1 MKRSRKVTV
10 GIILFFVVVI
20 SVISARTAMGVY
32 FKKKFGTRPPPGV
45 IVEVV
50 TEKQFSQTM
59 QNKLANNKKAKTFCR
74 TILAKQ
80 VIQKMPDKLANKN

>member
-1 MKRSRKVTV
+1 MKRSKKVTV

-50 TEKQFSQTM
+50 TEKQFSQTIESYCTAISS
-59 QNKLANNKKAKTFCR
+59 KTVSFKIKKMNYWNQL
-74 TILAKQ
+74 ILALK
-80 VIQKMPDKLANKN
+80 

>member
-1 MKRSRKVTV
+1 M

-50 TEKQFSQTM
+50 AEKQFSQTIESYCTAISS
-59 QNKLANNKKAKTFCR
+59 KTVSFKIKK
-74 TILAKQ
+74 
-80 VIQKMPDKLANKN
+80 